1 MILAAEWEEQHM
13 RPIAFVLAAVVVS
26 APAYA
31 EWKEFTDISE
41 GFAVTFP
48 APPTVED
55 VAKFEIAPGK
65 MVPAHIY
72 SASAGKSDFKV
83 TIAEGR
89 GAGVQEAL
97 VIDQAMTRLKQ
108 GGELKMSLPH
118 RIWAVYGRQVA
129 IAHPDGSITK
139 AAVFYVNDRLYQID
153 GTTHPGGSDSDLI
166 RFQQSLILDRNAT
179 NRTPQQ
185 IAAIK
190 AACLGVLQAPSK
202 DGAPPPKPV
211 EPPPG
216 QGTGEEGY
224 SVAEAGSYAMP
235 AGLDDPRCVQH

>member
-1 MILAAEWEEQHM
+1 M
-13 RPIAFVLAAVVVS
+13 RSIGFVLAAVVIS

-31 EWKEFTDISE
+31 EWKEFSDINE

-72 SASAGKSDFKV
+72 SASADKSDFKV

-89 GAGVQEAL
+89 GAGLQEAL

-129 IAHPDGSITK
+129 ITHPDGSTTK
-139 AAVFYVNDRLYQID
+139 AAMFYVNDRLYQIE
-153 GTTHPGGSDSDLI
+153 GTTHRGGSDSDLI

-190 AACLGVLQAPSK
+190 AACLGILQAPSK

-216 QGTGEEGY
+216 QGTGEEGF